1 MRRSMSNQFKIM
13 VSMSVIL
20 GAVLFNS
27 IFAMVNLSR
36 IEKTASNMNDVYVE
50 MQALYGSVEKKVE
63 MIQKYVNIL
72 AGSSDGDL
80 AIAGDIYGAMDLE
93 MAAVA
98 GLLEE
103 LKEYSR
109 KTEDGGLIVL
119 YDNYI
124 NGCRSLLTHMEHCSN
139 LRKDHDFAGI
149 KQYLG
154 TDALAAILGQEQLCA
169 ELEEAFHGSMEEAQS
184 NYESSI
190 RLAGFSN
197 GIVSVICIMCVVS
210 SIFLVHG
217 EVLKP
222 IKQMSSR
229 MQQIA
234 RMVSEGKGDL
244 TERFPVKKKDEIGYL
259 KESVNRLLEAFGNIT
274 SNIQKSTEYME
285 NAASRTEVSLA
296 DATGKIYDLSAAME
310 ELSAGSEEVSA
321 LVNQMQGK
329 MQAVSGE
336 TGSISVEMKQ
346 GTDFAE
352 ELKERAEYIRIK
364 IMESRKRA
372 DDVAGT
378 IKATMT
384 TSIEGSRNISK
395 VNEFTKEILAIASKT
410 NLLALNAAIEAARA
424 GEAGKG
430 FSVVADEIRVLADNS
445 RQNASAIQS
454 LNNSVIS
461 AVQSLC
467 TCSEEMVAFVDT
479 EVTENYKN
487 FEMMSVRYSDDAHIV
502 MEMMDKVK
510 NSVNHINQQIGMVAE
525 NIGSIAVS
533 AEESAAGIQN
543 AADSVVVISGAV
555 DTICIESRKNKQ
567 AAMELKEEAEGFV
580 TNSAR

>member
-1 MRRSMSNQFKIM
+1 MSNQFKIM

-20 GAVLFNS
+20 GAVLFNT
-27 IFAMVNLSR
+27 IFSKVNLNR
-36 IEKTASNMNDVYVE
+36 IERTVSNMNEVYVE
-50 MQALYGSVEKKVE
+50 MQALYGTVEKKVE

-72 AGSSDGDL
+72 AGSSDEDL
-80 AIAGDIYGAMDLE
+80 AIAGDIYGSMDLE
-93 MAAVA
+93 MAAVTK
-98 GLLEE
+98 LLEE
-103 LKEYSR
+103 LKEHSR
-109 KTEDGGLIVL
+109 KTGDDDLIAL

-124 NGCRSLLTHMEHCSN
+124 NGCRSLLAHMQHCSD

-154 TDALAAILGQEQLCA
+154 TDALVAILGQEQLCA
-169 ELEEAFHGSMEEAQS
+169 ELEEAFHRSMEAAQS
-184 NYESSI
+184 NSESSI

-197 GIVSVICIMCVVS
+197 GIVSIVCIMCVVS
-210 SIFLVHG
+210 SIFLIHR

-234 RMVSEGKGDL
+234 RTVSEGKGDL
-244 TERFPVKKKDEIGYL
+244 TERFPVKRKDEIGYL
-259 KESVNRLLEAFGNIT
+259 KESVNQLLGAFGKIT
-274 SNIQKSTEYME
+274 SNIQKNTEYMG

-296 DATGKIYDLSAAME
+296 DATGKISDLSAAME

-336 TGSISVEMKQ
+336 TGSISDEMKQ
-346 GTDFAE
+346 GTDFAK
-352 ELKERAEYIRIK
+352 ELKERAEYIRTK
-364 IMESRKRA
+364 IMESRTRA

-378 IKATMT
+378 IKSTMKA
-384 TSIEGSRNISK
+384 SIEGSRNISK

-430 FSVVADEIRVLADNS
+430 FAVVADEIRVLADNS

-454 LNNSVIS
+454 LNSSVIS

-487 FEMMSVRYSDDAHIV
+487 FEMMSVRYSDDADVV
-502 MEMMDKVK
+502 MEIMDTVQ

-555 DTICIESRKNKQ
+555 DNICNESRKNKE
-567 AAMELKEEAEGFV
+567 AAIELKEEAEGFI
-580 TNSAR
+580 TNSAEQG